1 MHCTAMYH
9 ALQCN
14 VFFSRLNGRNFVI
27 NKELMAA
34 SSEPVVLAI
43 LAQGESY
50 GYEMI
55 QRVRE
60 LSQGEIAWTDGMLYP
75 VLRRLEAQG
84 QIESEWRTAENGR
97 QRRYYRISQIGRTE
111 LKSKREQWLRVSSML
126 GQLWEPNPCPT

>member
-1 MHCTAMYH
+1 M
-9 ALQCN
+9 
-14 VFFSRLNGRNFVI
+14 I

-43 LAQGESY
+43 LARGESY

-60 LSQGEIAWTDGMLYP
+60 LSGGEVAWTDGMLYP

-84 QIESEWRTAENGR
+84 QIESEWRTAANGR
-97 QRRYYRISQIGRTE
+97 QRRYYRISKLGRSE
-111 LKSKREQWLRVSSML
+111 LSKKREQWLCVSSML
-126 GQLWEPNPCPT
+126 TQLWEPKSCPT

>member
-1 MHCTAMYH
+1 M
-9 ALQCN
+9 
-14 VFFSRLNGRNFVI
+14 I

-43 LAQGESY
+43 LAHGESY

-60 LSQGEIAWTDGMLYP
+60 LSAGEVAWTDGMLYP

-84 QIESEWRTAENGR
+84 QIESEWRMAENGR
-97 QRRYYRISQIGRTE
+97 KRRYYRISPAGRAE
-111 LKSKREQWLRVSSML
+111 LDAKRQEWQCVSAML
-126 GQLWEPNPCPT
+126 TLLWEPKTCPT

>member
-1 MHCTAMYH
+1 M
-9 ALQCN
+9 
-14 VFFSRLNGRNFVI
+14 I

-60 LSQGEIAWTDGMLYP
+60 LSGGEVAWTDGMLYP
-75 VLRRLEAQG
+75 VLRRLEAQN
-84 QIESEWRTAENGR
+84 QIESEWRVAENGR
-97 QRRYYRISQIGRTE
+97 KRRYYRISDSGRAE
-111 LKSKREQWLRVSSML
+111 LQAQREQWQSVSSVL
-126 GQLWEPNPCPT
+126 NQLWEPKTCPT

>member
-1 MHCTAMYH
+1 M
-9 ALQCN
+9 
-14 VFFSRLNGRNFVI
+14 I

-55 QRVRE
+55 QKVRE
-60 LSQGEIAWTDGMLYP
+60 LSGGEIAWTDGMLYP
-75 VLRRLEAQG
+75 VLRRLEADG

-97 QRRYYRISQIGRTE
+97 KRRYYRISKSGRKE
-111 LKSKREQWLRVSSML
+111 LKAKREEWLRVSSML
-126 GQLWEPNPCPT
+126 TQLWEPKTCLT

>member
-1 MHCTAMYH
+1 M
-9 ALQCN
+9 
-14 VFFSRLNGRNFVI
+14 I

-60 LSQGEIAWTDGMLYP
+60 LSAGEVAWTDGMLYP
-75 VLRRLEAQG
+75 VLRRLEGQG
-84 QIESEWRTAENGR
+84 QITSEWRVAENGR
-97 QRRYYRISQIGRTE
+97 KRRYYSISKSGHAE
-111 LKSKREQWLRVSSML
+111 LTAKRQEWLCVSAML
-126 GQLWEPNPCPT
+126 TQLWEPKSCPT

>member
-1 MHCTAMYH
+1 M
-9 ALQCN
+9 
-14 VFFSRLNGRNFVI
+14 I

-43 LAQGESY
+43 LTRGESY

-60 LSQGEIAWTDGMLYP
+60 LSGGEITWTDGMLYP

-97 QRRYYRISQIGRTE
+97 KRRYYRISKAGQAE
-111 LKSKREQWLRVSSML
+111 LESKREQWLCVSSML
-126 GQLWEPNPCPT
+126 TRLWEPKSCPT

>member
-1 MHCTAMYH
+1 MT
-9 ALQCN
+9 
-14 VFFSRLNGRNFVI
+14 VI

-43 LAQGESY
+43 LAQSESY

-60 LSQGEIAWTDGMLYP
+60 LSGGEVAWTDGMLYP

-84 QIESEWRTAENGR
+84 QITSEWRVAENGR
-97 QRRYYRISQIGRTE
+97 KRRYYSISKSGRAE
-111 LKSKREQWLRVSSML
+111 LAAKHHEWLCVAAML
-126 GQLWEPNPCPT
+126 TQLWGPKSCPT

>member
-1 MHCTAMYH
+1 
-9 ALQCN
+9 
-14 VFFSRLNGRNFVI
+14 
-27 NKELMAA
+27 MAA

-43 LAQGESY
+43 LARGESY

-60 LSQGEIAWTDGMLYP
+60 LSSGEVAWTDGMLYP

-97 QRRYYRISQIGRTE
+97 QRRYYRISKLGRGE
-111 LKSKREQWLRVSSML
+111 LNKKREQWLCVSSML
-126 GQLWEPNPCPT
+126 TQLWEPKSCPT

>member
-1 MHCTAMYH
+1 M
-9 ALQCN
+9 
-14 VFFSRLNGRNFVI
+14 I

-60 LSQGEIAWTDGMLYP
+60 LSGGEIAWTDGMLYP

-97 QRRYYRISQIGRTE
+97 KRRYYRISKIGRVE
-111 LKSKREQWLRVSSML
+111 LDAKREQWLCVSTML
-126 GQLWEPNPCPT
+126 TQLWGLKTCPT

>member
-1 MHCTAMYH
+1 MYSPYSLCE
-9 ALQCN
+9 ACP
-14 VFFSRLNGRNFVI
+14 VI

-60 LSQGEIAWTDGMLYP
+60 LSGGEIAWTDGMLYP

-97 QRRYYRISQIGRTE
+97 KRRYYRISKTGRTE
-111 LKSKREQWLRVSSML
+111 LKAKREQWLCVSSML
-126 GQLWEPNPCPT
+126 TQLWEPKTCPT

>member
-1 MHCTAMYH
+1 M
-9 ALQCN
+9 
-14 VFFSRLNGRNFVI
+14 I

-50 GYEMI
+50 GYAMI

-84 QIESEWRTAENGR
+84 HIESEWRTAENGR
-97 QRRYYRISQIGRTE
+97 QRRYYHISKSGRAE
-111 LKSKREQWLRVSSML
+111 LLAKREQWVRVSSVL
-126 GQLWEPNPCPT
+126 TQLWEPKSCPT

>member
-1 MHCTAMYH
+1 M
-9 ALQCN
+9 
-14 VFFSRLNGRNFVI
+14 I

-55 QRVRE
+55 QKVRD
-60 LSQGEIAWTDGMLYP
+60 LSGGEITWTDGMLYP

-84 QIESEWRTAENGR
+84 QITSEWRMAENGR
-97 QRRYYRISQIGRTE
+97 KRRYYTISQSGRTE
-111 LKSKREQWLRVSSML
+111 LLVKREQWQRVSMML
-126 GQLWEPNPCPT
+126 TQLWEPQTCPT